1 MKIKVISFLA
11 SFAFSG
17 VVIAQEILI
26 FGGQNNKEF
35 LGCLTCSEMSAN
47 SVFNDFSQYGWANGF
62 GVWNPFGPY
71 KNPFSSTS
79 ACNEF
84 SAQGPVLVDRK
95 GNFYGRLTVNEF
107 ADKSI
112 CGITGNANICRALKI
127 MCASK

>member
-71 KNPFSSTS
+71 KNPI
-79 ACNEF
+79 
-84 SAQGPVLVDRK
+84 LK
-95 GNFYGRLTVNEF
+95 H
-107 ADKSI
+107 I
-112 CGITGNANICRALKI
+112 C
-127 MCASK
+127 MQ